1 MPISSQTEILLF
13 ASFVTNFGF
22 GIIQPILPIFAA
34 DLKASG
40 LMLGLIFSAIS
51 VSKLFFNPLF
61 GWLSD
66 RKGRKIFISSGLFLY
81 TFVALSYTLIE
92 TPVQMIFVRLA
103 AGVTFAMVMPIVT
116 AYLGG
121 LSKPGEESYN
131 MAMLNLSVGLG
142 MALGPIIGGILAD
155 KINMHAAF
163 YGQAILLFI
172 SFVITLVLFPNKQ
185 SEQKAIPAPKLPL
198 SKIFS
203 SNVMI
208 GIAISVCMNAMILSS
223 LFVFIPLLSKNMK
236 LSNTQIG
243 ILLATVMIVSGLLQL
258 PFGKLAGK
266 YNKINFII
274 SGSLIGAVTVG
285 LLPVCHNFPA
295 LLGVSLFV
303 AIGFALSGPALSGLL
318 IEKSRATGLGASIGT
333 ISAFQ
338 EAGLITGPILS
349 GLIMD
354 KIDLNS
360 VFYIMAGFSVLATL
374 IFFLFTKIK
383 SDDHILNVTK
393 NT

>member
-1 MPISSQTEILLF
+1 
-13 ASFVTNFGF
+13 
-22 GIIQPILPIFAA
+22 
-34 DLKASG
+34 
-40 LMLGLIFSAIS
+40 
-51 VSKLFFNPLF
+51 
-61 GWLSD
+61 
-66 RKGRKIFISSGLFLY
+66 
-81 TFVALSYTLIE
+81 
-92 TPVQMIFVRLA
+92 
-103 AGVTFAMVMPIVT
+103 
-116 AYLGG
+116 
-121 LSKPGEESYN
+121 

-155 KINMHAAF
+155 KINIHAAF
-163 YGQAILLFI
+163 YGQAMLLFA
-172 SFVITLVLFPNKQ
+172 SFVITLVLFPNKRT
-185 SEQKAIPAPKLPL
+185 ELKAIPAPKLPL

-236 LSNTQIG
+236 LTNTQIG
-243 ILLATVMIVSGLLQL
+243 ILIANVMIVSGLLQL

-266 YNKINFII
+266 YNKINFIV
-274 SGSLIGAVTVG
+274 SGSLIGAITVG
-285 LLPVCHNFPA
+285 LLPVCNSFPA

-360 VFYIMAGFSVLATL
+360 VFYIMAGFSILATF
-374 IFFLFTKIK
+374 IFFMFTKIK
-383 SDDHILNVTK
+383 GDDHILNIT
-393 NT
+393 